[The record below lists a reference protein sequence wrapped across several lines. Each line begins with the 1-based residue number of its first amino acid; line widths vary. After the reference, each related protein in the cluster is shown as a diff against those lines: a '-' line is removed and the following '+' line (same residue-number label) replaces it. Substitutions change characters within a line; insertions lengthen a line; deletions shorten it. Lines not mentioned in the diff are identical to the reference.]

1 MSTQLMD
8 VWRKIGEQ
16 KVYPSKQNE
25 SSIYKAGLLLN
36 YTEIGRT
43 LRELMSRGCVKVS
56 MVKPKCLVQVTAPPA
71 VDPPDFQ
78 PLRPLIVP
86 LEEAKW
92 KLLVKAH
99 KKGEL
104 SYSMVR
110 ETLNGGNAPN
120 SIRRYLAEKRMS
132 SIEAADFLRVSESE
146 MSMMQNSAMP
156 IPAWLKLPLCKLLG
170 VTEAQLM
177 APMTD
182 EIKKEVVEKVKKQR
196 EVKKK
201 ERYTATQEQTRRVFH
216 ELKNKRGEVKVTVMA
231 EALGITPKSVRDR
244 LMYTPDLKNF
254 KGVVR
259 YVGNPDDPEMY
270 EDEFLD

>member
-25 SSIYKAGLLLN
+25 SSIYKAGLSLT
-36 YTEIGRT
+36 YIETGRT
-43 LRELMSRGCVKVS
+43 LRELMSRGCVRVS
-56 MVKPKCLVQVTAPPA
+56 TVAPKCLVQVSAPPA

-86 LEEAKW
+86 LEESKW
-92 KLLVKAH
+92 KMLAKAH
-99 KKGEL
+99 KAGGL

-110 ETLNGGNAPN
+110 ETLNGGNALN

-132 SIEAADFLRVSESE
+132 AVEAADFLRVSETE

-156 IPAWLKLPLCKLLG
+156 IPGGLRLSLCGLLG
-170 VTEAQLM
+170 ITEEQLM
-177 APMTD
+177 TPMTED
-182 EIKKEVVEKVKKQR
+182 VKKEIVEKVKKQK

-201 ERYTATQEQTRRVFH
+201 EKHTATRGQTLEMFH
-216 ELKNKRGEVKVTVMA
+216 RLKNRRSEVKVTVMA
-231 EALGITPKSVRDR
+231 EELGITPKSVRDR
-244 LMYTPDLKNF
+244 LEYIPELKNF
-254 KGVVR
+254 KGVIR
-259 YVGNPDDPEMY
+259 YIGDPEDAEMY
-270 EDEFLD
+270 EDGFLD